1 MENIDKNS
9 KNKMQKHKARKMS
22 ILNFHHDLQVNS
34 QNSKNENSHKLQN
47 VDN

>member
-9 KNKMQKHKARKMS
+9 KNKMQKQKARKMS